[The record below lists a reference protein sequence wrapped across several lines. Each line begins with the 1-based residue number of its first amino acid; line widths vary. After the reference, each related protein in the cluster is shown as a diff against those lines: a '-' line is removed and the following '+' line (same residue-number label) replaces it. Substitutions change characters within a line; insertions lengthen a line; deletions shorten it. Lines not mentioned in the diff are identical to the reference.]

1 MEFVLRPPTRLPW
14 RWTSPTCPWRPTRAR
29 ATPLGE
35 KRLPCHSSVLAGAS
49 NVLAEMLE
57 GTEKDSWGAGV
68 AATLADV
75 PAEDA
80 AVFMA
85 AC

>member
-1 MEFVLRPPTRLPW
+1 
-14 RWTSPTCPWRPTRAR
+14 
-29 ATPLGE
+29 
-35 KRLPCHSSVLAGAS
+35 VLAGAS